1 MQQSTDWLHVVA
13 KAVAFDSV
21 PLNPVVSDADGFAI
35 CDVQSTWS
43 ADPYSLYSTVA
54 DQGVSVT
61 RRVIQIGESEV
72 PFVSLRTLLVHDKAL
87 LGVLPE
93 RDTEFT
99 QIRGITNVAS
109 SHRNVSHPM
118 SPLSSHS
125 SVCIG
130 STSAIHLQIQ
140 KKQSHACRCEHKR
153 DEPLLEK
160 TVHRN
165 SQDHSAGRASHMRGC
180 V

>member
-87 LGVLPE
+87 LGVLPK

-99 QIRGITNVAS
+99 EIWDITEIASRHSDPSRRIWSSISSLYPYHVPPDLHRLYLGHTTCSVKRSRATHAAASIRGIN
-109 SHRNVSHPM
+109 HF
-118 SPLSSHS
+118 
-125 SVCIG
+125 
-130 STSAIHLQIQ
+130 
-140 KKQSHACRCEHKR
+140 
-153 DEPLLEK
+153 
-160 TVHRN
+160 
-165 SQDHSAGRASHMRGC
+165 
-180 V
+180 